1 MNKKMFIILVFTI
14 IMLCV
19 SACGKTDNKEQSSV
33 NNTSN
38 ISNTQ
43 SANLSG
49 TVPDELEYIP
59 DGYENPAT
67 QQGTLNKLTYD
78 TWESFSYEQKSNK
91 ITKEAWVYLP
101 YGYTDEEE
109 YNVFYLSHGGWSN
122 ETTLMGTDDN
132 PKSFK
137 NVIDNAIQ
145 DGNIK
150 PLIIV
155 LPTYNNTSENDSS
168 DYSLA
173 IQLTNQFHN
182 ELVND
187 LIPAVE
193 SKYST
198 YAKDTTPQGL
208 KESRDHRGFG
218 GFSMGSVNTW
228 NTFRYCLDYF
238 RYFMPMSGSYTTDG
252 EYMADLVR
260 QQGYSSQDFFIFAA
274 SGTDDFAY
282 SAFKAQIM
290 AMANNSGG
298 MFKLAKNESEGNMS
312 FLEREGYKHDAK
324 ATDEYTYNGLR
335 FFWNGQTDTQSAD
348 NQSSSSKAYNVEQG
362 TSKYR
367 DFVLDNVLHSETEGD
382 IHYNV
387 YIPEDYDGTES
398 YALFMT
404 LPGYQGLYF
413 QGVGQNVMTEEFG
426 FMARDYIPKMIIVA
440 PQLNDWQDTSA
451 RQTIALTEY
460 FLDTYNIDRSRV
472 YAEGYSGGGETM
484 SRVMGM
490 RPDLYTAYLQCSSQ
504 WDGNYTEVV
513 KARVPVYFAIG
524 EKDEYYGSE
533 PSRNAYNAIH
543 KLYEQEGLS
552 NSEIDR
558 LLVLD
563 IKPTSYFSSEGI
575 SNQHGYGGYLFV
587 RDKNIMGWLFGQIK
601 K

>member
-1 MNKKMFIILVFTI
+1 MNKKMFIILVFTM

-49 TVPDELEYIP
+49 TVPDELDYIP

-298 MFKLAKNESEGNMS
+298 MFKIAKNESEGNMS
-312 FLEREGYKHDAK
+312 FLEREGYKHEAK

-426 FMARDYIPKMIIVA
+426 FMARDYIPKIIIVA

-575 SNQHGYGGYLFV
+575 SNQHGYGGYLFM

>member
-1 MNKKMFIILVFTI
+1 MNKKMFIILVLTM

-533 PSRNAYNAIH
+533 PSRNAYSAIH